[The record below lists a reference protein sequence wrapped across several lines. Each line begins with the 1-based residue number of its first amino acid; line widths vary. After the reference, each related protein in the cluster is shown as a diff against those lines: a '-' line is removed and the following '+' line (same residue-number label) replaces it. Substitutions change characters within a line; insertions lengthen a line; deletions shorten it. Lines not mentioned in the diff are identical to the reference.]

1 MKFYIGKTALAIF
14 WGCIK
19 RYVAAVMATKA
30 DKAETLAG
38 YGIKDA
44 YKKTDVDKMIEEA
57 KMQEAP
63 STGDADNGFVG
74 VIDVEIDSNYDP
86 VTGNK
91 NITSIS
97 NVDDIITKGMYR
109 LRTQLADSILNVE
122 SLTEDYIIQ
131 YVLVG
136 GLMGTNSDKFVYRTL
151 SNGVW
156 TEWMSYDFLNKK
168 QDNLAS
174 GESISI
180 RIGQTFLHLTEPKLK
195 KLKSFLEE
203 E

>member
-44 YKKTDVDKMIEEA
+44 YKKTDVDKLIEDA

-63 STGDADNGFVG
+63 SADDADNGFVG
-74 VIDVEIDSNYDP
+74 VIDVEIQNHYDP
-86 VTGNK
+86 ETGK
-91 NITSIS
+91 NVVDSIS
-97 NVDDIITKGMYR
+97 NIDNATEQGLYR
-109 LRTQLADSILNVE
+109 LRTGHADSIMNVE
-122 SLTEDYIIQ
+122 VLSDNYIVQ

-136 GLMGTNSDKFVYRTL
+136 GFIGINTSKFILRHFSDGAW
-151 SNGVW
+151 S
-156 TEWMSYDFLNKK
+156 EWEHYNFLNTK

-174 GESISI
+174 GQPITLKV
-180 RIGQTFLHLTEPKLK
+180 GQTVIFLTEPRLK
-195 KLKSFLEE
+195 ILQTLLQE
-203 E
+203 